1 MIRGNRSVFELMKA
15 KKFTRNKQE
24 KIDSI
29 YNTFYNL
36 LNEMG
41 YNKIT
46 TNLIA
51 EVSKVSIG
59 TIYRY
64 FPDGKSSI
72 IKGTLEHTSDK
83 IFDIDDFN
91 RMNENNMPEMLEY
104 IIWKHL
110 RVHRENYQ
118 YHIAVNQAILSNK
131 ELFKNYGNNLN
142 KLIRNIAKKI
152 QECNDFFKIVPKTS
166 LIYSLLAVF
175 NTLEAFIHRHL
186 FITPIFPTDDELVQF
201 LKKLC
206 LIIILPTE
214 TPLMKNEGE
223 H

>member
-1 MIRGNRSVFELMKA
+1 VFDLTKA

-29 YNTFYNL
+29 YNTFYSL

-72 IKGTLEHTSDK
+72 MKGTLEHTSDK

-91 RMNENNMPEMLEY
+91 NMNEDNLVEKLEQ
-104 IIWKHL
+104 IIRKHL

-118 YHIAVNQAILSNK
+118 YHIALNQVILSDK
-131 ELFKNYGNNLN
+131 DLFNDYGDNINRLFEDIVDKIRENNLFFQDVRRDF
-142 KLIRNIAKKI
+142 LI
-152 QECNDFFKIVPKTS
+152 S
-166 LIYSLLAVF
+166 LFLTIF
-175 NTLEAFIHRHL
+175 HTLEAFIHRHL
-186 FITPIFPTDDELVQF
+186 FVTPIYPTDDELVLF
-201 LKKLC
+201 LKKVL
-206 LIIILPTE
+206 LRIISQ
-214 TPLMKNEGE
+214 N
-223 H
+223 